1 MTFLM
6 LFVIVCCC
14 IFAVFSLLVAFDIR
28 NDFIELQE
36 QFLRH
41 IEQDIEFAK
50 VVTNIFDDM
59 FKGGAE

>member
-1 MTFLM
+1 MIYLM
-6 LFVIVCCC
+6 LLLIICFCLI
-14 IFAVFSLLVAFDIR
+14 SLISVHIAFDNR
-28 NDFIELQE
+28 NEFIELQE

-41 IEQDIEFAK
+41 LAQDLEFAK